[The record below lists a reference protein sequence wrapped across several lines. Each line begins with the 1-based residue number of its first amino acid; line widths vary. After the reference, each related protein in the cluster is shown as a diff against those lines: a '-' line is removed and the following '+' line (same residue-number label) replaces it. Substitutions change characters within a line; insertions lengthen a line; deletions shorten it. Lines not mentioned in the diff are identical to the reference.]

1 MYLPR
6 KGLQGGKTMGLMI
19 KLSLKSISAKPLRLL
34 LLVICIIFASFTALL
49 AVDMRNNITSLM
61 NGYKMDMLGSMDI
74 LAYNSSSETVEGLEE
89 IAALKKRGWVPRYSM
104 NMIRTLQVMS
114 IPMRQRSKS
123 LRFQIIRLHMR

>member
-89 IAALKKRGWVPRYSM
+89 IAALKKTGMGSAIQYEYDTDPSGYECTGVRHYS
-104 NMIRTLQVMS
+104 NRHT
-114 IPMRQRSKS
+114 
-123 LRFQIIRLHMR
+123 FGH